1 MAAKMNALVYDR
13 NDLPWESSTGLLKR
27 QVALPELDPT
37 SSDVLVRVTYAGF
50 CGSDRGIWYRKA
62 FGDLIHSSLDA
73 EGSDVRVVGH
83 EFIGEIIEVG
93 ARAAEKYGY
102 TVGQT
107 VSTES
112 HIVCGT
118 CWQCRHR
125 QSHVCVRE
133 KIIGIS
139 QDGCFADVIRLP
151 AHALWPT
158 DLTRIRPEVAAVQ
171 EPFGNAVHACQAAD
185 LRGKRVA
192 VFGTGTIGLFAVL
205 IARGMG
211 ATHVIGVEPN
221 HHQQSLAMK
230 LGCDEVL
237 HPGPGDPD
245 KPWAANQELVAKLR
259 SLTRGNGIDVT
270 MEMSGVP
277 SSLNAAIQST
287 RRGGDVVLFGVRNAD
302 VVIQDA
308 HRIVMNGLTLHGVVG
323 RRIFDTWDITRGLL
337 EATDNGIQQAVY
349 ETILNSGDGPV
360 MGIDEWTPE
369 GFESVISKWPKP
381 LIRFS

>member
-1 MAAKMNALVYDR
+1 VATTMNALVYDR

-27 QVALPELDPT
+27 QVPLPELDRA

-62 FGDLIHSSLDA
+62 FGDLIHSSLDT
-73 EGSDVRVVGH
+73 EKGDVRVVGH

-102 TVGQT
+102 KVGQT

-112 HIVCGT
+112 HIVCGA

-171 EPFGNAVHACQAAD
+171 EPFGNAVHACQVAD

-221 HHQQSLAMK
+221 PHQKSLAMK

-237 HPGPGDPD
+237 HPGPTNPD
-245 KPWAANQELVAKLR
+245 QPWAANPELVAKLH
-259 SLTRGNGIDVT
+259 SLTRGNGVDVT

-287 RRGGDVVLFGVRNAD
+287 RRGGDVVLFGVRNGD

-308 HRIVMNGLTLHGVVG
+308 HRIVMNGLNLHGVVG
-323 RRIFDTWDITRGLL
+323 RRIFDTWNITRGLL

-369 GFESVISKWPKP
+369 GFETVISKWPKP